1 MVNNSTSE
9 KLNRLKA
16 LLNDYSFPERI
27 YEGML
32 REIDQL
38 LTWAIQTMAS
48 PGTSADDVRE
58 VLGDPF
64 VEIGGGSTFSWLY
77 PCEPPEGEIAFNDLQ
92 GSWYYDLRFK
102 DDRLVSAA
110 KENWRFTK

>member
-1 MVNNSTSE
+1 MSNNSTSE

-16 LLNDYSFPERI
+16 LLNDYSFPEKI

-38 LTWAIQTMAS
+38 LTWAIQAKVS
-48 PGTSADDVRE
+48 PGNSANDVRD

-64 VEIGGGSTFSWLY
+64 AEIGGGSTFSWLY
-77 PCEPPEGEIAFNDLQ
+77 PCEPPEGDIAFNDLQ
-92 GSWYYDLRFK
+92 GSWYYDLRFQ
-102 DDRLVSAA
+102 DDELVSAT